1 MSNQEFIERIVASEW
16 YKSFKAS
23 QSKKEIKLLWK
34 YIIHDCIMS
43 IECSTSSTK
52 DFCELFVEDNG
63 VKFVLETAP
72 YEEIAKIIKLFE
84 QQ

>member
-1 MSNQEFIERIVASEW
+1 
-16 YKSFKAS
+16 
-23 QSKKEIKLLWK
+23 
-34 YIIHDCIMS
+34 MS

-63 VKFVLETAP
+63 VKFVLETAS

-84 QQ
+84 Q